1 MKIKNL
7 IYATLLI
14 TCLSTSSKA
23 AKKSMADKIAKIK
36 QPSSLVSIE
45 PDTSKNKSQDKNQVE
60 KQATID
66 KPQKPSSSQVPT
78 PDKNTFSKEEPK
90 DILNKTEDA
99 NNDWPKNVPRPIKLN
114 ELEDKAHKLLHEEQ
128 KPEQMTKKE
137 DNAEAEEKKNASEQ
151 EVIIPQEEWKN
162 NTLQLNF
169 ENASLKNVLDDISD
183 IFDLVF
189 IPDEAVHT
197 DSGGSQNKS
206 PSPNFGPQP
215 PASKNKLTDT
225 KITFRT
231 QDALTKDRTLA
242 MLDVFLEISSLARV
256 PILGMPENYFR
267 ITDVKNANKTYLPTF
282 IGTNPSELPD
292 TGVIRYLYFL
302 TSANVNSVINTIK
315 ELKSPA
321 AEISS
326 FQDSNA
332 LIITDQAYN
341 IKSLMKIVKEVDE
354 HGFPEIL
361 TIIKLQN
368 ADATEAVSLFKS
380 LQGGQ
385 SNNNNSGFGAGAYRP
400 AGSSSDNKE
409 DAYFS
414 SGTKIIAD
422 TRTNSL
428 IILGKKEAVQRA
440 ESFITEYI
448 DKSLS
453 TPPDLLHVEDLN
465 WVTAKQMA
473 TILNTIVQY
482 GKSPGGGQS
491 KGQGGQKFFSNLA
504 FEAEP
509 QGNRLIIKGKKE
521 DYELIRPVIRD
532 LDQKQPQVA
541 IEVIIATVAI
551 DKNKS
556 IATRM
561 RTPTEKVKQFNF
573 QTSPGFNQAPI
584 QINTD
589 NNSIVANLI
598 NLATSAVSGSTLLTL
613 GKTSIWAIMSILKTT
628 TNTSIVSNPFLVA
641 TNKYPS
647 SVSLGSTR
655 RITTGTIQGLSTGTT
670 QGDAD
675 ANLTVTITPQIN
687 AANNINLSIN
697 INIEDFTSDNTTDG
711 NKSTKTV
718 VTNANVADGEVIALG
733 GIIRNKSTQLYTGV
747 PILSKLPVVGSL
759 FKYRSNQTTKEN
771 LVIFMAPKIIRTE
784 EQSDKYTQI
793 KSEIVKDPIYTQI
806 NEISYDPIQRYFF
819 GDSGDETSKM
829 LETIKYDSSSQRV
842 KK

>member
-7 IYATLLI
+7 IYAILLI

-23 AKKSMADKIAKIK
+23 AKKSMADKIAKVK
-36 QPSSLVSIE
+36 QPSNLVSIE
-45 PDTSKNKSQDKNQVE
+45 PDSSK
-60 KQATID
+60 D
-66 KPQKPSSSQVPT
+66 KPQDNNKAEKQTPIDKLQKTEAPQTSVPE
-78 PDKNTFSKEEPK
+78 KNIFDKEEPK
-90 DILNKTEDA
+90 EILNKEGVE
-99 NNDWPKNVPRPIKLN
+99 NKDWPKNVPKPVKLN
-114 ELEDKAHKLLHEEQ
+114 ELEDKAPKLLHETP
-128 KPEQMTKKE
+128 KPENVDKQEDDAKE
-137 DNAEAEEKKNASEQ
+137 EEKKDNATEQ
-151 EVIIPQEEWKN
+151 EIITPQEEWKN

-189 IPDEAVHT
+189 IPDEAIHT
-197 DSGGSQNKS
+197 DSGSSKTNSG
-206 PSPNFGPQP
+206 PSFGPQP

-242 MLDVFLEISSLARV
+242 ILDIFLEISSLARV

-267 ITDVKNANKTYLPTF
+267 ITDVKNANKTYLPTY
-282 IGTNPSELPD
+282 IGTDPSELPD

-341 IKSLMKIVKEVDE
+341 IKSLMKIIKEVDE

-385 SNNNNSGFGAGAYRP
+385 SNNNNSGFGAGTYRP

-440 ESFITEYI
+440 ENFISEYI

-453 TPPDLLHVEDLN
+453 TPPDLLHVEELN
-465 WVTAKQMA
+465 WVTAQQMA
-473 TILNTIVQY
+473 AILNTIVQY
-482 GKSPGGGQS
+482 GKTPGGGQG

-556 IATRM
+556 VATRM
-561 RTPTEKVKQFNF
+561 RTPTETPKQFNF

-584 QINTD
+584 QINQT

-613 GKTSIWAIMSILKTT
+613 GKTSVWAIMSILKTT
-628 TNTSIVSNPFLVA
+628 TNTTIVSNPFIVA

-655 RITTGTIQGLSTGTT
+655 RITTGTISGISTGTT

-687 AANNINLSIN
+687 SANNINLSIN
-697 INIEDFTSDNTTDG
+697 INIEDFTSDNTTVG
-711 NKSTKTV
+711 NKSTKRV

-733 GIIRNKSTQLYTGV
+733 GIIRNKSTTLYTGV
-747 PILSKLPVVGSL
+747 PILSKLPLVGSL
-759 FKYRSNQTTKEN
+759 FKYRSHETLKEN

-793 KSEIVKDPIYTQI
+793 KSEIIKDPIYTQI
-806 NEISYDPIQRYFF
+806 NEASYDPIQRYFF
-819 GDSGDETSKM
+819 GDTEDETSKM
-829 LETIKYDSSSQRV
+829 LETIKYDSSSQGV
-842 KK
+842 EK